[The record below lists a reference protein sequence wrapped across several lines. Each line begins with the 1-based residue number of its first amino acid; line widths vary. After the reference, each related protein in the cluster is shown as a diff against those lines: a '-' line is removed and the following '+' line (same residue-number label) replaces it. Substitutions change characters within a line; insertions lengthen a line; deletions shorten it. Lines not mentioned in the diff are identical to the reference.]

1 MNRWTVE
8 QANRWYQAQP
18 WLVGCNFV
26 PSSAINQLEMW
37 QSDTFDPVTIDR
49 ELSWAK
55 NIGFNTIRVFMHDL
69 AYAQDPKGFLDRVDR
84 FLKIAASHG
93 IRTMPVFFDDCW
105 LAESKIGRQPE
116 PLPGVHNSGWLES
129 PGLPLLERYPTDAAL
144 RQRLETYVKAVIT
157 HFRDDPRILMWDLY
171 NEPGGIWYKRGE
183 NGNPFQTGRIDA
195 LCVPLLRDV
204 HVWARAI
211 NPSQPLTCCWYI
223 GPYETEAAMMWSD
236 VITFHSYEAVEI
248 VEKLIQ
254 RLQAE
259 APGRPLICTEYLAR
273 QNSKFQTHLP
283 LFRKYHVGAMN
294 WGFVAGKTMTIY
306 PWSSW
311 KTPGSTQE
319 PDVWH
324 HEILRKDGTPYDP
337 AETTFIRE
345 ITKTK
350 T

>member
-129 PGLPLLERYPTDAAL
+129 PGR
-144 RQRLETYVKAVIT
+144 R
-157 HFRDDPRILMWDLY
+157 
-171 NEPGGIWYKRGE
+171 
-183 NGNPFQTGRIDA
+183 
-195 LCVPLLRDV
+195 C
-204 HVWARAI
+204 
-211 NPSQPLTCCWYI
+211 S
-223 GPYETEAAMMWSD
+223 
-236 VITFHSYEAVEI
+236 
-248 VEKLIQ
+248 
-254 RLQAE
+254 
-259 APGRPLICTEYLAR
+259 
-273 QNSKFQTHLP
+273 
-283 LFRKYHVGAMN
+283 
-294 WGFVAGKTMTIY
+294 
-306 PWSSW
+306 
-311 KTPGSTQE
+311 
-319 PDVWH
+319 
-324 HEILRKDGTPYDP
+324 
-337 AETTFIRE
+337 
-345 ITKTK
+345 
-350 T
+350 